1 MKQSFIDWL
10 WGNKN
15 HGVWR
20 EKLILVWFNSASRTL
35 CSERGHKLSETMLSE
50 LGSEKYNITLQ
61 VAVRVSASCMWNHF
75 VKGKGFCEAALHP
88 PCFPLLPYYH
98 HHYQHHSQFAL
109 SKFNKDNISQRSKM
123 KGTVLATVLCCVCL
137 VAHSQFAL
145 SKFNKDNIS
154 QRSKMKGTVL
164 ATVLCCVCLV
174 AQLCLTV
181 CDPMDCSPPALLL
194 LCTCTVR
201 ASGKFLWLC

>member
-75 VKGKGFCEAALHP
+75 VKGKGFSEAALHP

-98 HHYQHHSQFAL
+98 HHYQH
-109 SKFNKDNISQRSKM
+109 
-123 KGTVLATVLCCVCL
+123 
-137 VAHSQFAL
+137 HSQFAL